1 MEDFNNISN
10 IVEEINCSL
19 VESLTANDG
28 NLNNGTSKKIMFF
41 YNRTS
46 KKIMFF
52 YNRTTGL
59 PL

>member
-41 YNRTS
+41 YNRT
-46 KKIMFF
+46 
-52 YNRTTGL
+52 TGL
-59 PL
+59 PFQCFFLVDESFG